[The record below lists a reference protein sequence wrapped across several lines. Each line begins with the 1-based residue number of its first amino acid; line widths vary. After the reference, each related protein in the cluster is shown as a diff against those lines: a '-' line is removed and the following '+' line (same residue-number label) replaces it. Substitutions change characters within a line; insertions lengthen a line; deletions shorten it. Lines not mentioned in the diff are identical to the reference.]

1 MGGNDFAL
9 PSLFLTE
16 DELRTLTGR
25 GRKSAQLAQL
35 RLMGIP
41 FRVNAAGKPVVTR
54 AAVEGQ
60 SMQPPGFGSW
70 RSSVIQHR
78 P

>member
-1 MGGNDFAL
+1 MGGNDFAF

-16 DELRTLTGR
+16 DEMRTLTGR

-41 FRVNAAGKPVVTR
+41 FHVNAAGKPVVTR
-54 AAVEGQ
+54 TAVEGQ
-60 SMQPPGFGSW
+60 SMQPSMSGNW
-70 RSSVIQHR
+70 RSSVIPHR